1 MPAVGMKIFFKKVS
15 ETFPKILRPPPGDY
29 FWKHNSRFQIM
40 SCYINAAV
48 VNLINNETKTNHH
61 TQKSRKL
68 NNR

>member
-1 MPAVGMKIFFKKVS
+1 
-15 ETFPKILRPPPGDY
+15 
-29 FWKHNSRFQIM
+29 M